1 MPQREGEAA
10 VLGRLSSYWRPRLAR
25 RTNRGSMR
33 MAMHDDN
40 DEAIADATAANGY
53 DDVYDDDDDGE
64 QTTDVAPATDA
75 AERLRGLVTYLA
87 TNLVDNPQSV
97 EVDARQRGG
106 SVFISLRV
114 PEEELG
120 RVIGRG
126 GRIARAMRTALMIA
140 GSRNAVRASLD
151 IED

>member
-1 MPQREGEAA
+1 MYVDNNNGDPSVAPLVEPGPEDEYDDDYEDENEGEAE
-10 VLGRLSSYWRPRLAR
+10 Y
-25 RTNRGSMR
+25 
-33 MAMHDDN
+33 
-40 DEAIADATAANGY
+40 EEDAALY
-53 DDVYDDDDDGE
+53 
-64 QTTDVAPATDA
+64 APTTDA

-87 TNLVDNPQSV
+87 TDLVDDPESV
-97 EVDARQRGG
+97 EVEARQRGG

-120 RVIGRG
+120 KVIGRG

-140 GSRNAVRASLD
+140 GSRNNVRASLD

>member
-1 MPQREGEAA
+1 MHVDNNDGDPSLEPLIDPTSEVGYDDDYEEENEGEAEY
-10 VLGRLSSYWRPRLAR
+10 G
-25 RTNRGSMR
+25 G
-33 MAMHDDN
+33 DD
-40 DEAIADATAANGY
+40 TLY
-53 DDVYDDDDDGE
+53 
-64 QTTDVAPATDA
+64 TPATDA

-87 TNLVDNPQSV
+87 TNLVDDPESV
-97 EVDARQRGG
+97 GVEARQRGG

-120 RVIGRG
+120 KVIGRG

-140 GSRNAVRASLD
+140 GSRNNVRASLD

>member
-1 MPQREGEAA
+1 M
-10 VLGRLSSYWRPRLAR
+10 
-25 RTNRGSMR
+25 SMY
-33 MAMHDDN
+33 DDE
-40 DEAIADATAANGY
+40 DEAIAETMVDNGF
-53 DDVYDDDDDGE
+53 DDVYDEGGE
-64 QTTDVAPATDA
+64 APAYAPAADA
-75 AERLRGLVTYLA
+75 AERLRGLVAYLA
-87 TNLVDNPQSV
+87 TNLVDDPESV
-97 EVDARQRGG
+97 EVEARQRGG

-140 GSRNAVRASLD
+140 GSRTNVRASLD